1 MSRFN
6 SQNKPQMKL
15 NGQNISLTERFTDF
29 SKYKMSEA
37 IRDAMEIAD
46 RVWTTYLSRVL
57 ERWEENPFE
66 GDLCINDPNLKEAFK
81 AKGYLGLSKEEILQA
96 AEKHL
101 EKLVI
106 A

>member
-1 MSRFN
+1 MS
-6 SQNKPQMKL
+6 QKDTYKMPDMKI
-15 NGQNISLTERFTDF
+15 NGQYISLTERFTDLP
-29 SKYKMSEA
+29 KYKMSEA

-46 RVWTTYLSRVL
+46 RVWTAYLARVL
-57 ERWEENPFE
+57 VRWEENPFE

-81 AKGYLGLSKEEILQA
+81 AKGYLGLSKEEILEA

-101 EKLVI
+101 EKLVK

>member
-15 NGQNISLTERFTDF
+15 NGQNIFLTERFTDF

-46 RVWTTYLSRVL
+46 RVWTAYLARVL
-57 ERWEENPFE
+57 VRWEENPFD
-66 GDLCINDPNLKEAFK
+66 GDICKNDPNLKEACK
-81 AKGYLGLSKEEILQA
+81 AKGYVGLSKEEILEA

-101 EKLVI
+101 EKLVK